1 MSLYAIGDLH
11 LCLGAYKPMDVF
23 GGRWEGYMEKLREGL
38 SVIAPGDT
46 TVLLG
51 DLSWALGI
59 EQAEKDFAF
68 LHEIPGRKII
78 LKGNHDYWW
87 TSMKKLGE
95 LCADEGFTTL
105 RFLYNNAFEV
115 ETFIVAGSRGW
126 YIDESNRRM
135 PENADYQK
143 IVAREAIRL
152 EISLNEAVK
161 LREKRLSETGEKR
174 EILVF
179 LHFPPDFRE
188 YVCEEITAV
197 LKKFG
202 IKRCFFGHI
211 HGVYDIPLR
220 TYSDGIEYTITSA
233 DYLDFK
239 PLKIEPFTRGFDS

>member
-87 TSMKKLGE
+87 TTATKFYHF
-95 LCADEGFTTL
+95 CA
-105 RFLYNNAFEV
+105 A
-115 ETFIVAGSRGW
+115 RGW
-126 YIDESNRRM
+126 DDMFILNNNCYFYGETALCGTRGWLLPSAESFSDADRKIYNR
-135 PENADYQK
+135 EG
-143 IVAREAIRL
+143 IRL
-152 EISLNEAVK
+152 ELSLQQAHK
-161 LREKRLSETGEKR
+161 
-174 EILVF
+174 IQAQQI
-179 LHFPPDFRE
+179 
-188 YVCEEITAV
+188 ITAFHYPP
-197 LKKFG
+197 LFA
-202 IKRCFFGHI
+202 RTEHTCFTNLMLRYGVQHCVYGHI
-211 HGVYDIPLR
+211 HGENHIPVFEGLR
-220 TYSDGIEYTITSA
+220 EGIKYKLVSCDTQ
-233 DYLDFK
+233 
-239 PLKIEPFTRGFDS
+239 GFQLYKVI